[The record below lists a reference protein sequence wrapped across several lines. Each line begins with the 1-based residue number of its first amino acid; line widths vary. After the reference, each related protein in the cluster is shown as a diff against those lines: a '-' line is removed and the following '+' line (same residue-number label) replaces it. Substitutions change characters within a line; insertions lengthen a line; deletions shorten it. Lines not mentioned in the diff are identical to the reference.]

1 MIDGAGLSFLPLDTG
16 PGSKAD
22 SLRVRYPTVGRTLRD
37 EMHRLCRASARGEF
51 RIVLKVWLS
60 GASALALFAGI
71 ACYLAPLQPSI
82 LALQLA
88 FSPRAFAEVIH
99 AWSADD
105 LLRYRAHL
113 PYDFL
118 LLACYGSFGY
128 LLAARSALFAARPA
142 AFRTGAM
149 WLLPLA
155 AAFDATG
162 NAFHW
167 WLTEVPRFGIAWA
180 YGVSAA
186 CATGKWLLLLAYMIA
201 VLYAL
206 DASED

>member
-1 MIDGAGLSFLPLDTG
+1 M
-16 PGSKAD
+16 
-22 SLRVRYPTVGRTLRD
+22 LR
-37 EMHRLCRASARGEF
+37 
-51 RIVLKVWLS
+51 LS
-60 GASALALFAGI
+60 GAAALTLAAGI
-71 ACYLAPLQPSI
+71 ACYLAPLRPNI

-113 PYDFL
+113 PYDCL
-118 LLACYGSFGY
+118 LLACYGAFGY
-128 LLAARSALFAARPA
+128 LLASRSALFAARPA
-142 AFRTGAM
+142 ALRNLAL

-155 AAFDATG
+155 AAFDAAE

-167 WLTEVPRFGIAWA
+167 WLTAVPRFDIAWA
-180 YGVSAA
+180 YGVAAA
-186 CATGKWLLLLAYMIA
+186 CAAGKWLLLLGFWLL

-206 DASED
+206 DRRRD

>member
-1 MIDGAGLSFLPLDTG
+1 MA
-16 PGSKAD
+16 A
-22 SLRVRYPTVGRTLRD
+22 
-37 EMHRLCRASARGEF
+37 
-51 RIVLKVWLS
+51 VWLS
-60 GASALALFAGI
+60 GLSAFALLAGI
-71 ACYLAPLQPSI
+71 AWYLAPLQPNI

-99 AWSADD
+99 AWSAAD

-113 PYDFL
+113 PYDYL

-128 LLAARSALFAARPA
+128 LLVSRSTLFAAQPA
-142 AFRTGAM
+142 ALRNFAM

-155 AAFDATG
+155 AACDATE

-167 WLTEVPRFGIAWA
+167 WLTEVPRFDIAWV

-186 CATGKWLLLLAYMIA
+186 CAAGKWLLLLGFWLA

-206 DASED
+206 DRRKD

>member
-1 MIDGAGLSFLPLDTG
+1 VA
-16 PGSKAD
+16 
-22 SLRVRYPTVGRTLRD
+22 
-37 EMHRLCRASARGEF
+37 
-51 RIVLKVWLS
+51 KVWLS
-60 GASALALFAGI
+60 GISALVLFAGI
-71 ACYLAPLQPSI
+71 AWQLAPLQPGI

-88 FSPRAFAEVIH
+88 YSPRAFAEVIH

-113 PYDFL
+113 PYDGL
-118 LLACYGSFGY
+118 LLACYGSFGW
-128 LLAARSALFAARPA
+128 LLVSRTALFAAQPA
-142 AFRTGAM
+142 ALRTLAM

-155 AAFDATG
+155 AAFDAAE

-180 YGVSAA
+180 YAVAAA
-186 CATGKWLLLLAYMIA
+186 CAAGKWLLLLAFVLA

-206 DASED
+206 DTGEE

>member
-1 MIDGAGLSFLPLDTG
+1 MAAL
-16 PGSKAD
+16 
-22 SLRVRYPTVGRTLRD
+22 
-37 EMHRLCRASARGEF
+37 
-51 RIVLKVWLS
+51 WLS
-60 GASALALFAGI
+60 GLSALALLVGI
-71 ACYLAPLQPSI
+71 AWYLAPLQPNI

-105 LLRYRAHL
+105 LQRYRAHL
-113 PYDFL
+113 PFDSL
-118 LLACYGSFGY
+118 LLACYGAFGY
-128 LLAARSALFAARPA
+128 LLASRSAPFAAQPA
-142 AFRTGAM
+142 ALRNVAM

-155 AAFDATG
+155 ATFDATE

-167 WLTEVPRFGIAWA
+167 WLTEVPRFDIAWA

-186 CATGKWLLLLAYMIA
+186 CAAGKWLLLLGFWLA

-206 DASED
+206 DRRRD

>member
-1 MIDGAGLSFLPLDTG
+1 M
-16 PGSKAD
+16 
-22 SLRVRYPTVGRTLRD
+22 V
-37 EMHRLCRASARGEF
+37 
-51 RIVLKVWLS
+51 KVWLS
-60 GASALALFAGI
+60 GISALVLFAGI
-71 ACYLAPLQPSI
+71 AWHLAPLQPGI

-99 AWSADD
+99 TWSADD

-113 PYDFL
+113 PYDCL
-118 LLACYGSFGY
+118 LLACYGWFGW
-128 LLAARSALFAARPA
+128 LLVSRTGLFAAQPAALRPA
-142 AFRTGAM
+142 AM

-155 AAFDATG
+155 ATFDAME

-186 CATGKWLLLLAYMIA
+186 CAAGKWLLILAFLLA

-206 DASED
+206 DTGDE

>member
-1 MIDGAGLSFLPLDTG
+1 MLT
-16 PGSKAD
+16 
-22 SLRVRYPTVGRTLRD
+22 
-37 EMHRLCRASARGEF
+37 
-51 RIVLKVWLS
+51 VWLS
-60 GASALALFAGI
+60 GISALVLFAGI
-71 ACYLAPLQPSI
+71 AWYLAPLQPGV

-88 FSPRAFAEVIH
+88 FSPRVFAEVIH

-105 LLRYRAHL
+105 LARYRAHL
-113 PYDFL
+113 PFDFL
-118 LLACYGSFGY
+118 LLACYGCFGY
-128 LLAARSALFAARPA
+128 LLIARTRLFAARPVW
-142 AFRTGAM
+142 RSCAM

-155 AAFDATG
+155 AACDATE

-186 CATGKWLLLLAYMIA
+186 FAAGKWLLLLAYGLA

-206 DASED
+206 DADQD

>member
-1 MIDGAGLSFLPLDTG
+1 M
-16 PGSKAD
+16 
-22 SLRVRYPTVGRTLRD
+22 
-37 EMHRLCRASARGEF
+37 
-51 RIVLKVWLS
+51 LKVWLS
-60 GASALALFAGI
+60 GVSALVLFAGI
-71 ACYLAPLQPSI
+71 ALYLAPLQPNI

-88 FSPRAFAEVIH
+88 YSPRAFAEVIH

-113 PYDFL
+113 PYDCL
-118 LLACYGSFGY
+118 LLACYGWFGWLLIARTT
-128 LLAARSALFAARPA
+128 LLAARPVLRMC
-142 AFRTGAM
+142 AM

-155 AAFDATG
+155 AAFDATE

-186 CATGKWLLLLAYMIA
+186 FAAGKWLLLLTYGLA

-206 DASED
+206 DATED

>member
-1 MIDGAGLSFLPLDTG
+1 MFA
-16 PGSKAD
+16 
-22 SLRVRYPTVGRTLRD
+22 
-37 EMHRLCRASARGEF
+37 
-51 RIVLKVWLS
+51 VWLS
-60 GASALALFAGI
+60 GLSALALLAGI
-71 ACYLAPLQPSI
+71 TWYLAPLQPNI

-99 AWSADD
+99 AWSAAD

-113 PYDFL
+113 PYDCL

-128 LLAARSALFAARPA
+128 LLVSRSALFSAQPA
-142 AFRTGAM
+142 ALRNLAM

-155 AAFDATG
+155 AAGDATE

-167 WLTEVPRFGIAWA
+167 WLTEVPRFDIAWA
-180 YGVSAA
+180 YGVAAA
-186 CATGKWLLLLAYMIA
+186 CAAGKWLLLLGFWLA

-206 DASED
+206 DRRRD

>member
-1 MIDGAGLSFLPLDTG
+1 
-16 PGSKAD
+16 
-22 SLRVRYPTVGRTLRD
+22 
-37 EMHRLCRASARGEF
+37 
-51 RIVLKVWLS
+51 VLKVWLC
-60 GASALALFAGI
+60 GACALALCAGI
-71 ACYLAPLQPSI
+71 ALYLAPLQPGV

-88 FSPRAFAEVIH
+88 YSPRAFAEVIH

-113 PYDFL
+113 PYDCL
-118 LLACYGSFGY
+118 LLVCYGGFG
-128 LLAARSALFAARPA
+128 LLLGSRTALFAMQPA
-142 AFRTGAM
+142 ALRIVAL

-180 YGVSAA
+180 YAVAAA
-186 CATGKWLLLLAYMIA
+186 CAAGKWLLMLAWLLL

-206 DASED
+206 DRGED

>member
-1 MIDGAGLSFLPLDTG
+1 M
-16 PGSKAD
+16 SK
-22 SLRVRYPTVGRTLRD
+22 LL
-37 EMHRLCRASARGEF
+37 
-51 RIVLKVWLS
+51 LS
-60 GASALALFAGI
+60 GACALALFAGI
-71 ACYLAPLQPSI
+71 ALHLAPLQPGA

-105 LLRYRAHL
+105 LSRYRAHL

-118 LLACYGSFGY
+118 LLACYAAFGR
-128 LLAARSALFAARPA
+128 LLASRTAWFAASPA
-142 AFRTGAM
+142 ALRTLAT

-155 AAFDATG
+155 AAFDATE

-180 YGVSAA
+180 YALSAA
-186 CATGKWLLLLAYMIA
+186 CAAAKWLLMLAWLLV

-206 DASED
+206 DAGGE

>member
-1 MIDGAGLSFLPLDTG
+1 M
-16 PGSKAD
+16 
-22 SLRVRYPTVGRTLRD
+22 LR
-37 EMHRLCRASARGEF
+37 
-51 RIVLKVWLS
+51 LS
-60 GASALALFAGI
+60 GAAALMLAAGI
-71 ACYLAPLQPSI
+71 AWYLAPLRPNI

-113 PYDFL
+113 PYDCL
-118 LLACYGSFGY
+118 LLACYGAFGY
-128 LLAARSALFAARPA
+128 LLASRSALFAARPA
-142 AFRTGAM
+142 ALRNAAM

-155 AAFDATG
+155 AACDAAE

-167 WLTEVPRFGIAWA
+167 WLTEVPRFDIAWA
-180 YGVSAA
+180 YGVAA
-186 CATGKWLLLLAYMIA
+186 SCAAGKWLLLLGYWLL

-206 DASED
+206 DRRRD

>member
-1 MIDGAGLSFLPLDTG
+1 MFA
-16 PGSKAD
+16 
-22 SLRVRYPTVGRTLRD
+22 
-37 EMHRLCRASARGEF
+37 
-51 RIVLKVWLS
+51 VWLS
-60 GASALALFAGI
+60 GLSAFALLAGI
-71 ACYLAPLQPSI
+71 AWYLAPQQPNI

-113 PYDFL
+113 PYDCL
-118 LLACYGSFGY
+118 LLACYGAFGY
-128 LLAARSALFAARPA
+128 LLASRSALFAAQPA
-142 AFRTGAM
+142 ALRNVAM

-155 AAFDATG
+155 ATFDATE

-167 WLTEVPRFGIAWA
+167 WLTEVPRFDIAWA

-186 CATGKWLLLLAYMIA
+186 CAAGKWLLLLGFWLA

-206 DASED
+206 DRRRD